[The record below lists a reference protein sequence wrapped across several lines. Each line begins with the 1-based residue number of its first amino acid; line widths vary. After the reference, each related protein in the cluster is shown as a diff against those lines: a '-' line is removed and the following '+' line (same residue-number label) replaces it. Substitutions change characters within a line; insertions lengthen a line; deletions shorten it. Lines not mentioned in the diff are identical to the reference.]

1 MQVRRVT
8 KRRLPRSILSGE
20 AEGVFGALPHTVLA
34 NLRRGNSENALVWNL
49 IYPLAQTRI
58 SFARLVNVAPLWG
71 TASDN
76 EADDSLEPFYWGF
89 NLQGERLTGLRQA
102 LQEVDGPGNPTEVD
116 LYLLGQ
122 RVLVLVEAKHLSRF
136 GHCHRYASGRCPE
149 IHVEAVPDAAPC
161 RYWLE
166 GPSEFSA
173 HLNFGIRPN
182 PEAIGP
188 ACDRHYQLG
197 RTLLVGQRLAQ
208 SLGRELHLWII
219 LPRKRWRGLER
230 EWLEFADR
238 VADAGLW
245 RRLRVLAWEDVAGLA
260 QAGSKR

>member
-1 MQVRRVT
+1 MA

-20 AEGVFGALPHTVLA
+20 AEGVFSSLPHTVLA

-58 SFARLVNVAPLWG
+58 SLARLLEVVPLWG
-71 TASDN
+71 TASEHDD
-76 EADDSLEPFYWGF
+76 DDSLEPFYWGF

-102 LQEVDGPGNPTEVD
+102 LKEVDGAGNPTEVD

-122 RVLVLVEAKHLSRF
+122 RVLILVEAKHLSRF

-149 IHVEAVPDAAPC
+149 IHGGALPEATPC

-166 GPSEFSA
+166 GPSGFSA
-173 HLNFGIRPN
+173 HLDFGARPN
-182 PEAIGP
+182 PESIGP

-197 RTLLVGQRLAQ
+197 RTLLVGQHLAL

-219 LPRKRWRGLER
+219 LPRERWRALER
-230 EWLEFADR
+230 EWLDFADR
-238 VADAGLW
+238 VSDASLW
-245 RRLRVLAWEDVAGLA
+245 RRLRVLAWEDVAGLDRP
-260 QAGSKR
+260 GNKR